1 MNNDE
6 IIIAASKELDIV
18 IDKSNHSNLSR
29 VLAERINEMIN
40 NDFQRLISILYRID
54 VSELK
59 LQQILN
65 ANRGVDAG
73 SIIADLII
81 ERQKEKIKT
90 RQQFNKKDP
99 GISDEE
105 KW

>member
-18 IDKSNHSNLSR
+18 IDKSNHSNLSQA
-29 VLAERINEMIN
+29 LAEKINELIN
-40 NDFQRLISILYRID
+40 NDFQKLISILYRID
-54 VSELK
+54 VSESK
-59 LQQILN
+59 LQQVLA
-65 ANRGVDAG
+65 ANRQVDAG

-81 ERQKEKIKT
+81 ERQKEKIRT
-90 RQQFNKKDP
+90 REQFSKKDP
-99 GISDEE
+99 DISDEE